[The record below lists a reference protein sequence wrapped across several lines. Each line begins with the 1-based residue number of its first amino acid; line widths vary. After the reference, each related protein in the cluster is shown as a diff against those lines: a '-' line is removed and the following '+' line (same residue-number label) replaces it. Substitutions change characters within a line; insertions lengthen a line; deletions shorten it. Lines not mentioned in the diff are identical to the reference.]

1 MNGKSKYEVVTEKY
15 YSNCMVE
22 AVRAKIR
29 NPQVKIYF
37 CRPIKNKNGKF
48 QSCHFMWSDGK
59 FDYDFSDFSDS
70 GHKNLIFRGAIRRFD
85 YGFAYRY
92 AKYRNRMRKK

>member
-1 MNGKSKYEVVTEKY
+1 MNGKQKYEVVTGEY
-15 YSNCMVE
+15 YSNCMIE

-37 CRPIKNKNGKF
+37 CRPIKNKNGKW

-59 FDYDFSDFSDS
+59 ADYDFSDFSD
-70 GHKNLIFRGAIRRFD
+70 GCHNLIFKGNVRRFD
-85 YGFAYRY
+85 CGFADRY
-92 AKYRNRMRKK
+92 TKYRNRIKGK